1 MRAAPLVSLAAAFA
15 CSACVRLPTR
25 VSPSPAASAD
35 DGIVVYTDRRP
46 DDALYQVYR
55 TMVAHG
61 IAIDSAASGARRL
74 RARAWTVAG
83 DTTLVVEASVIDTQ
97 SPPTPTVV
105 VLSAMW
111 SSASARV
118 RRRPVTSRDAPTP
131 WLAFQR
137 LGELVRGSLENP

>member
-1 MRAAPLVSLAAAFA
+1 MRAALLVSLAAFA
-15 CSACVRLPTR
+15 CSACVGLRTR

-35 DGIVVYTDRRP
+35 DGVVVNTDRRP

-83 DTTLVVEASVIDTQ
+83 DTTLAVEASVIDTQ
-97 SPPTPTVV
+97 SPLTPTVV
-105 VLSAMW
+105 VLSATW

-137 LGELVRGSLENP
+137 LGEMVRGLFKNP